1 MGTGTVVG
9 AAVTRVKAFFKGTG
23 FAGLLAL
30 LTIFLLQLSQ
40 PTTLSTLGN
49 LVFDIYARAQPRE
62 YAPVPVKI
70 VDIDEESLRR
80 GGQWPWPRPDVAHL
94 LQRLTDA
101 GAATIALD
109 IVFSEPDRTRS
120 EEHTSELQ
128 SLMRNSYAVFFLKK
142 KTY

>member
-30 LTIFLLQLSQ
+30 LTIFLLQFSQ

-49 LVFDIYARAQPRE
+49 LVFDLYARSQPRA
-62 YAPVPVKI
+62 YVPVPVKI

-80 GGQWPWPRPDVAHL
+80 GGQWSWPRPDVGHL

-101 GAATIALD
+101 GAATPPHAIVLYAL
-109 IVFSEPDRTRS
+109 
-120 EEHTSELQ
+120 
-128 SLMRNSYAVFFLKK
+128 
-142 KTY
+142 